1 MSLSHPHFPRP
12 FAARRPA
19 ARLSVALWS
28 VALALLAVG
37 VFAAPPAAN
46 AAEAAAAGLRVEP
59 LPAQPLLERARDSQ
73 QLDFDLLFHN
83 PGKVELELAGLELA
97 WFDRDGRFAGQRRLD
112 RNGDSAT
119 MSILTVPNRILPAG
133 GRLVVF
139 NPFTRFPLDAWLGD
153 VRIEAVFVAGG
164 DKAEQRVA
172 LRLAPRVFAPATPLS
187 LPLQGEVFVHDGHD
201 LNAHHRRLDIT
212 GGMTT
217 HFGITGNFMRHALDF
232 VVTDAQGRL
241 FRNDGTRPEDWFG
254 WGAPVLATGDGV
266 VLRARD
272 GMHDN
277 RKGEPPPFDQAAIM
291 QDLTLFLG
299 NHVVVD
305 HGNGEL
311 SLFAHLRQ
319 GSIAV
324 KPGQKVAR
332 GEPLGAMGMSGDAF
346 LVHLHYQLQSGPAFE
361 EGLPAIFEGVRVR
374 TGDGWSAP
382 YTGTV
387 DSGDM
392 VEAVAR

>member
-1 MSLSHPHFPRP
+1 MTCLRVASRP
-12 FAARRPA
+12 IAHAV
-19 ARLSVALWS
+19 ARLSAMLLLS
-28 VALALLAVG
+28 LCASTSALAADV
-37 VFAAPPAAN
+37 
-46 AAEAAAAGLRVEP
+46 RVET
-59 LPAQPLLERARDSQ
+59 LPAQPLVERARDSQ

-83 PGKVELELAGLELA
+83 PGDEALELVGLELS
-97 WFDRDGRFAGQRRLD
+97 WFGRDGRFAGQRRLD
-112 RNGDSAT
+112 RNGDGTT
-119 MSILTVPNRILPAG
+119 MSILTVPNRTLPAG

-139 NPFTRFPLDAWLGD
+139 NPFARFPADAWLGD
-153 VRIEAVFVAGG
+153 LRIEAVFVAG
-164 DKAEQRVA
+164 DDRPERRVA
-172 LRLAPRVFAPATPLS
+172 LRVVPRVFKPATALS
-187 LPLQGEVFVHDGHD
+187 LPLRAEAFVHDGHD

-232 VVTDAQGRL
+232 VVADARGRL
-241 FRNDGTRPEDWFG
+241 FRNDGARPEDWFG

-272 GMHDN
+272 GMRDN

-305 HGNGEL
+305 HGNGEF
-311 SLFAHLRQ
+311 SLFAHLKQ
-319 GSIAV
+319 GSVAV
-324 KPGQKVAR
+324 EPGQKVAR

-361 EGLPAIFEGVRVR
+361 EGLPALFESVRVR

-387 DSGDM
+387 DSGDV

>member
-1 MSLSHPHFPRP
+1 VSLTDPRITN
-12 FAARRPA
+12 RPVA
-19 ARLSVALWS
+19 FERLARLASVLLS
-28 VALALLAVG
+28 GALLAVL
-37 VFAAPPAAN
+37 AP
-46 AAEAAAAGLRVEP
+46 AAAAGLRVET
-59 LPAQPLLERARDSQ
+59 LPAQPLVERARDSR

-83 PGKVELELAGLELA
+83 PGDQALELVGLELT

-112 RNGDSAT
+112 RNGDSTT
-119 MSILTVPNRILPAG
+119 MSILTVPNRTLPAG

-139 NPFTRFPLDAWLGD
+139 NPFARFPADAWLGD
-153 VRIEAVFVAGG
+153 QRVEALFAAG
-164 DKAEQRVA
+164 DDAPEQRVT
-172 LRLAPRVFAPATPLS
+172 LRLAPRVFEPATPLS
-187 LPLQGEVFVHDGHD
+187 LPLHGEVFVHDGHD
-201 LNAHHRRLDIT
+201 LDAHHRRLDIT
-212 GGMTT
+212 GAMTT
-217 HFGITGNFMRHALDF
+217 HFGITGNFMRHAHDF

-241 FRNDGTRPEDWFG
+241 FRDDGARPEDWFG

-272 GMHDN
+272 GMRDN
-277 RKGEPPPFDQAAIM
+277 RKGEPPPFEQAAIM

-305 HGNGEL
+305 HGNGEF
-311 SLFAHLRQ
+311 SLFAHLRE
-319 GSIAV
+319 GSVAV

-346 LVHLHYQLQSGPAFE
+346 LVHLHYQLQSGPGFE
-361 EGLPAIFEGVRVR
+361 EGLPAVFEGVRVR

-387 DSGDM
+387 DSGEV

>member
-1 MSLSHPHFPRP
+1 MSLTFLRVTS
-12 FAARRPA
+12 ARRTHRRRPGASGRIAHVA
-19 ARLSVALWS
+19 ARLSATL
-28 VALALLAVG
+28 LLAML
-37 VFAAPPAAN
+37 
-46 AAEAAAAGLRVEP
+46 AAGFAWGSDVRVET
-59 LPAQPLLERARDSQ
+59 LPAQPLVERARDSR

-83 PGKVELELAGLELA
+83 PGDETLELAGLELS
-97 WFDRDGRFAGQRRLD
+97 WFDRNGRFAGQRRLD
-112 RNGDSAT
+112 RNGDSST
-119 MSILTVPNRILPAG
+119 MSILTVPNRRLPAG

-139 NPFTRFPLDAWLGD
+139 NPFARFPADAWLGD
-153 VRIEAVFVAGG
+153 LRIEAVFVAGD
-164 DKAEQRVA
+164 DKREQRVV
-172 LRLAPRVFAPATPLS
+172 LRLAPRVFEPATALS
-187 LPLQGEVFVHDGHD
+187 LPLAGEVFIHDGHD

-241 FRNDGTRPEDWFG
+241 FRNEGTRPEDWFG
-254 WGAPVLATGDGV
+254 WGAPVFATGDGV

-272 GMHDN
+272 GMRDN
-277 RKGEPPPFDQAAIM
+277 RKGEPPPFDQASIM

-305 HGNGEL
+305 HGNGEF
-311 SLFAHLRQ
+311 SLFAHLKQ

-324 KPGQKVAR
+324 KPGQKIAR

-361 EGLPAIFEGVRVR
+361 EGLPATFEGVRVR
-374 TGDGWSAP
+374 NGDGWSAP
-382 YTGTV
+382 YTGTI
-387 DSGDM
+387 DSGDV
-392 VEAVAR
+392 VEAVTR